1 MSADSYNSDDE
12 RYADETFEQESDTDV
27 PEAVEIESEIS
38 EASDADQ
45 DDDSLPTA
53 KINTVSSLLN
63 YIFKRKFNNY
73 SQMKKLQLWSHMWEV
88 LDGCQRIV

>member
-45 DDDSLPTA
+45 DEESLPTA

-63 YIFKRKFNNY
+63 YIFKRKFNSY
-73 SQMKKLQLWSHMWEV
+73 SQMKKNSNYEV
-88 LDGCQRIV
+88 ICGKFWRIV